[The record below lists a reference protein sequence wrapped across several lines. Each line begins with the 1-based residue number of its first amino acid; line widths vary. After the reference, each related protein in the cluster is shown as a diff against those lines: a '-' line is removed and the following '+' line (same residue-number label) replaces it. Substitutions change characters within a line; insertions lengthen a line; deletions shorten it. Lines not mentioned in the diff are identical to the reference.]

1 MSLIWLIL
9 PTSVLFF
16 GINDKILKSKS
27 LAQRKKSYKLVH
39 ENKMENDPETVIFKF
54 SKYALSDA
62 EKKLLAEGLN
72 FCLAPKQL
80 NYGDYLAHFELSYR
94 NIRTLEVLPNE
105 DLDFVKTKAKETAL
119 SSFWQYTK
127 RPQQNLWKEELA
139 ALASLSKNKDIVI
152 QKSDKGNSVV
162 IVDKETYIKRMEN
175 LLSDERKFERVTL
188 KNDAFL
194 NFVVNQEKRIDTI
207 FKNLV

>member
-119 SSFWQYTK
+119 SSF
-127 RPQQNLWKEELA
+127 
-139 ALASLSKNKDIVI
+139 
-152 QKSDKGNSVV
+152 
-162 IVDKETYIKRMEN
+162 
-175 LLSDERKFERVTL
+175 
-188 KNDAFL
+188 
-194 NFVVNQEKRIDTI
+194 
-207 FKNLV
+207 